1 MRFAPLETANS
12 MYERSITQNRRSG
25 RSNVLMTATIE
36 TDVGSTDV
44 TLRNLSSEGALI
56 EGEGIPRKGSK
67 ILFRKKELAVSG
79 RIAWVSHRRA
89 GIAFDARLEPETV
102 LRHIPKPRTR
112 IQPNFKRPGVAATD
126 LSAEER
132 RWCETYIWDRALP
145 SLES

>member
-1 MRFAPLETANS
+1 
-12 MYERSITQNRRSG
+12 MYESSITQNRRSG

-36 TDVGSTDV
+36 SDADSTSV

-56 EGEGIPRKGSK
+56 EGDGIPRKGAL

-89 GIAFDARLEPETV
+89 GIAFDAKLEPETV

-112 IQPNFKRPGVAATD
+112 IEANFKRPGVAAKR

-132 RWCETYIWDRALP
+132 RWCETYIWDRPLP
-145 SLES
+145 SLET